1 MGLQEKVAAR
11 VEELGVS
18 SITLAKSVGLERGY
32 INDIII
38 GRKKT
43 IRADKA
49 PLVAMA
55 LQVPVEWLSDAGPA
69 EGDASGAH
77 HEPHWGGVCEMGVW
91 RTEAARVLESRPPR
105 GSVLEACAS
114 ADFVFQVRGRGMEG
128 AGIQDG
134 MIAFATRVTEGAH
147 GAPRTGSIVVLERR
161 RIKTGETEISL
172 RRVLGPT
179 GRLLASEPPEGH
191 GATDLVDL
199 EELRSGEVARIVG
212 IVVVAALSLG

>member
-11 VEELGVS
+11 VEELAAS
-18 SITLAKSVGLERGY
+18 PITLAKSVGLERGY

-55 LQVPVEWLSDAGPA
+55 LQVPVEWLSDAEPA
-69 EGDASGAH
+69 DSGSTEAH
-77 HEPHWGGVCEMGVW
+77 REPHWGGVCEMGVW
-91 RTEAARVLESRPPR
+91 RSEAARMLESKPPR

-128 AGIQDG
+128 AGVQDG
-134 MIAFATRVTEGAH
+134 MMAFATRVEGAQ

-161 RIKTGETEISL
+161 RIKTGETEVSL

-191 GATDLVDL
+191 GAVDLVDL
-199 EELRSGEVARIVG
+199 EEPKSGEVARVVG
-212 IVVVAALSLG
+212 VVAVVALVLP